1 MDLNAVSRQDL
12 INLLVQDVARELSLW
27 IQQQAD
33 LGATGAPLDERPIVL
48 SAPAQTP
55 SPSTTRRAPTKQ
67 TTQETVSPRPSAVL
81 PPSPAAPTRTTPSC
95 KAMTSAFNA
104 FRRQRD
110 DSELTVDDRRHK
122 LNIFRARIQN
132 CTACEFYA
140 KRRRVMTSD
149 GDVCP
154 KLMFVSFGASS
165 SDGATGAFLAPDA
178 CRLFQKWLSA
188 LTATFPDFSPED
200 IYTTHLVKCFYNVT
214 KRIQDD
220 TIKRCLPHLREEIQI
235 VRPKVIVVFGGIV
248 YQSLFATPA
257 NIALV
262 RGEVKRFNDI
272 PLVATHHPGEILL
285 KYAKNEP
292 EQIREA
298 ALLEER
304 VLGDLELAIRES
316 RR

>member
-1 MDLNAVSRQDL
+1 MDLNAVSQQDL

-27 IQQQAD
+27 LQQQAD
-33 LGATGAPLDERPIVL
+33 LGAAGAPPDERPIVL
-48 SAPAQTP
+48 STPAQA
-55 SPSTTRRAPTKQ
+55 SSSSTARLAPTKP
-67 TTQETVSPRPSAVL
+67 TARETISDRPSADV
-81 PPSPAAPTRTTPSC
+81 PPALARTAPSC
-95 KAMTSAFNA
+95 KVMSSVFNA

-110 DSELTVDDRRHK
+110 GSELTVDDRRHK

-132 CTACEFYA
+132 CAACEFYA

-154 KLMFVSFGASS
+154 KLMFISFGASS

-178 CRLFQKWLSA
+178 CRLFQKWLRE
-188 LTATFPDFSPED
+188 LTATFPDFSLED

-214 KRIQDD
+214 KRTQDD
-220 TIKRCLPHLREEIQI
+220 TIRRCLPHLREEIQI
-235 VRPKVIVVFGGIV
+235 VRPKVIVAFGGIV

-262 RGEVKRFNDI
+262 RGEVRKFNDI

-285 KYAKNEP
+285 KYAKNVP

-304 VLGDLELAIRES
+304 VLSDLELAFRES